1 MIITYGEVLWD
12 LLPSGKQLG
21 GAVANCSLRLQKLGH
36 QVAFISRLG
45 SDDLGVQ
52 ARNILQAKGLSCD
65 YIQTDELHPTGT
77 VDVSLNSD
85 GDADY
90 VINKEVAYDF
100 IEINQSMIEL
110 AKNARAIVF
119 GNLIQRNSVSGNTLY
134 QLLETAPQAL
144 KVIDI
149 NIRKDCYTTETVRES
164 VQRTDV
170 LKLNDKE
177 VVIVSDMLKIPAPS
191 YKTFCEAISEKFH
204 LQSVLISL
212 GSKGTFAYDT
222 TEGYVELPAY
232 NIKIADTV
240 GAGDNFT
247 AGFTHKRLQ
256 GKSFHECCDFANLLG
271 ALAATKPGGMPE
283 ITDQEIGDLQQ
294 AGA

>member
-12 LLPSGKQLG
+12 LLPSGEQLG
-21 GAVANCSLRLQKLGH
+21 GAVANCSLRLHKLGN

-45 SDDLGVQ
+45 NDDLGIK
-52 ARNILQAKGLSCD
+52 AREILQAKGLSCD
-65 YIQTDELHPTGT
+65 LIQTDESHPTGT

-100 IEINQSMIEL
+100 IEINQTIRDL
-110 AKNARAIVF
+110 AKATHAIVF
-119 GNLIQRNSVSGNTLY
+119 GNLIQRNSVSRNTLY
-134 QLLETAPQAL
+134 ELLENAPQAL
-144 KVIDI
+144 KIIDI

-177 VVIVSDMLKIPAPS
+177 VTIVSDMLKIPAPS
-191 YKTFCEAISEKFH
+191 YKAFCKEISEKFN

-212 GSKGTFAYDT
+212 GSKGMFAYDT

-232 NIKIADTV
+232 KIKIADTV

-271 ALAATKPGGMPE
+271 ALAASKSGGMPE
-283 ITDQEIGDLQQ
+283 ISEEEIRGI
-294 AGA
+294 